1 MLVNFTPGMRFG
13 VGVDTT
19 TEDVRGAAILFD
31 GVTDGSGGQRVAS
44 RLRLVESQE
53 SLFEA
58 MSISVSASARYG
70 LANGDLKL
78 KFASD
83 HTVNRYSLHLLLTV
97 SVRNTARYMRN
108 PRLSE
113 AAMVAYRRDPDAF
126 HDTYGDGYIDEI
138 YTGGEFLGLFTFE
151 TFSDQARMELRS
163 SLNASIGTFFIGGE
177 VQSSFA
183 MAIEEAKTRANM
195 EIRVFRSGG
204 SGVENPTD
212 IEQLKELYRS
222 FNAQVLEHPVEFM
235 AGIKEF
241 KYLPLPEGPTWAEK
255 ALRTDTIRRCGQL
268 VIEGIK
274 QRSDIGFVLKY
285 PDQFEPHDGQ
295 VLRQGLAQLEAFLP
309 GVASRAH
316 ACAAKGECSLAGLE
330 PPHIVLP
337 ERRTRQQD
345 PLEQKWLEIQRD
357 SRAVG
362 YFPMSGLKK
371 PISQAD
377 HGPHGGRFIL
387 FHRSN
392 GDLCGGLFWHPDI
405 GAHAVYGGIFVEY
418 LARGHCEGPLGYPK
432 SDEMTVTEAM
442 SVAPVTG
449 RDRISFFEHGKLWWD
464 HRTLKVSEFLLSPAE
479 LLPADSEAA
488 RGIVIR

>member
-13 VGVDTT
+13 VGVDTN
-19 TEDVRGAAILFD
+19 TEGVRGAPIVFD

-58 MSISVSASARYG
+58 LNISVSASARYG
-70 LANGDLKL
+70 MAAGDLKL
-78 KFASD
+78 SFASD
-83 HTVNRYSLHLLLTV
+83 HTVNRYSLYLLLTA
-97 SVRNTARYMRN
+97 SVRNPARHMQN

-113 AAMVAYRRDPDAF
+113 DARLAYRHDPDAF
-126 HDTYGDGYIDEI
+126 YDTYGNGYIDEI

-151 TFSDQARMELRS
+151 TFSERARAELKA
-163 SLNASIGTFFIGGE
+163 SLNASIGTFFTGGE
-177 VQSSFA
+177 VRSSFA
-183 MAIEEAKTRANM
+183 MAIEEAKSKANM
-195 EIRVFRSGG
+195 EIRVVRSGG
-204 SGVENPTD
+204 SGVDNPTD
-212 IEQLKELYRS
+212 IEQLKHLYRS

-235 AGIKEF
+235 AAIKEF

-255 ALRTDTIRRCGQL
+255 VLRTDTIQRCGHL
-268 VIEGIK
+268 VVEGIK
-274 QRSDIGFVLKY
+274 QRSDIGFILKY
-285 PDQFEPHDGQ
+285 PEQFKPHDVQ
-295 VLRQGLAQLEAFLP
+295 VLRQNLEQLEAFLP

-337 ERRTRQQD
+337 ERLVSERE
-345 PLEQKWLEIQRD
+345 PLELKWQELQRD

-362 YFPMSGLKK
+362 YFPIAGLHK
-371 PISQAD
+371 PISEAD
-377 HGPHGGRFIL
+377 HGPHGGRFIV
-387 FHRSN
+387 FHHSN
-392 GDLCGGLFWHPDI
+392 GEPCGGLFWHPDI

-432 SDEMTVTEAM
+432 SDEETVTGSM

-464 HRTLKVSEFLLSPAE
+464 HRTLQVSDFLLSPIDVLIVGAG
-479 LLPADSEAA
+479 DHS
-488 RGIVIR
+488 GIIVR